1 MTKQYT
7 IKSKSLNSLNEAL
20 EKMALKDDVKIIRSP
35 ILEADGNFSSI
46 VSSNSNNFDPSKI
59 NSNILVDKQDQDEDV
74 IEKKNSLTA
83 KVLDKIKQSLETS
96 DELQGLLSEIDKLN
110 KDTDYN
116 TWKANEEQNT
126 AYLKSK
132 NAYIFLQ
139 NDNIC
144 LSHDNQVEIFKS
156 VNELHDW
163 LKKHNY
169 PLPKSIKLHE
179 SVLNE
184 EDEKITKT
192 QKHISFLK
200 GTLGKW
206 FDILYPNTATDSQG
220 HKLGDTFKDTR
231 SQEQINKEKS
241 DAMLKPNRFAKMSRE
256 QVRDVERLSDL
267 KDLYPWLRKEPED
280 IVNWPKESVN
290 EDTFDTSNLWYLVYQ
305 NPTRDETFYLNDN
318 WEEGN
323 LLSNNLQQASAFLNR
338 EEAIDTLKT
347 LYSSKQTQYPF
358 KPIQEKALGEC
369 GVTCGSLGPA
379 VQYTAK
385 KEDLQEDDLQEMGR
399 LANGNERYG
408 YGGVRTGTVRNTSR
422 DLLRNA
428 TGLNDQDKDNLKRAI
443 DSQSKDTKRQIGSKN
458 LSHKEIKPDF
468 YATYPNMFLQAISKK
483 PGDMRIV
490 DKEKFIS
497 GVQELINELP
507 EDLKFDPLDL
517 TSTDEQGNLYYKWAL
532 KNPGYDEEEWKKIK
546 PKRDA
551 FANKF
556 YEKYWDPMYKQ
567 QRGYAVDLQ
576 NLASIED
583 EEKRNAYA
591 KAVETEMQAKDISR
605 RSKTDEF
612 GNTNLLTAKYPG
624 IRRNFTNASHNKNTE
639 PYFNEFV
646 NNVEN
651 DEPAEDLREW
661 LVDNI
666 KYNDKLNQ
674 NEKSLLCYGL
684 LEYFTKKKDFNP
696 KNPDDDSYIPDLESN
711 DGYSVVRN
719 FLLKNKIKPLNTI
732 DYLDDKYIQN
742 MAFGES
748 TTISPFKQQFM
759 KYLNNNL
766 QDITLKEDDSPE
778 DFATNIKADM
788 DTTAS
793 DVSQNSLNDQGDTDL
808 NLDADSSM
816 GNEDGESGVN
826 FGDININGGAGDYGP
841 EEDEQMQ
848 GMPMEPVDEYKII
861 DVLVND
867 DNNEDIRVKV
877 QNLTTGEIETK
888 ELSEIDI

>member
-116 TWKANEEQNT
+116 TWKANKEQNT

-156 VNELHDW
+156 VNELHNW

-206 FDILYPNTATDSQG
+206 FDILYPDTATDSQG

-256 QVRDVERLSDL
+256 QVRDVERLSNL

-338 EEAIDTLKT
+338 EEAIDTLKV
-347 LYSSKQTQYPF
+347 LYNSKQTQYPF

-369 GVTCGSLGPA
+369 GVICGSLGPA

-517 TSTDEQGNLYYKWAL
+517 TSNDEQGNL
-532 KNPGYDEEEWKKIK
+532 
-546 PKRDA
+546 
-551 FANKF
+551 
-556 YEKYWDPMYKQ
+556 
-567 QRGYAVDLQ
+567 
-576 NLASIED
+576 
-583 EEKRNAYA
+583 
-591 KAVETEMQAKDISR
+591 
-605 RSKTDEF
+605 
-612 GNTNLLTAKYPG
+612 
-624 IRRNFTNASHNKNTE
+624 
-639 PYFNEFV
+639 
-646 NNVEN
+646 
-651 DEPAEDLREW
+651 
-661 LVDNI
+661 
-666 KYNDKLNQ
+666 
-674 NEKSLLCYGL
+674 
-684 LEYFTKKKDFNP
+684 
-696 KNPDDDSYIPDLESN
+696 
-711 DGYSVVRN
+711 
-719 FLLKNKIKPLNTI
+719 
-732 DYLDDKYIQN
+732 
-742 MAFGES
+742 
-748 TTISPFKQQFM
+748 
-759 KYLNNNL
+759 
-766 QDITLKEDDSPE
+766 
-778 DFATNIKADM
+778 
-788 DTTAS
+788 
-793 DVSQNSLNDQGDTDL
+793 
-808 NLDADSSM
+808 
-816 GNEDGESGVN
+816 
-826 FGDININGGAGDYGP
+826 
-841 EEDEQMQ
+841 
-848 GMPMEPVDEYKII
+848 
-861 DVLVND
+861 
-867 DNNEDIRVKV
+867 
-877 QNLTTGEIETK
+877 
-888 ELSEIDI
+888 